1 MGTLRLDL
9 RTKAIMNARGMVGL
23 LIGTTVS
30 EDNNQLFLF
39 NKEKWIPSDR
49 AKKHPNISQT
59 FHPTPLGWQ

>member
-1 MGTLRLDL
+1 
-9 RTKAIMNARGMVGL
+9 MNARGMEGL

-30 EDNNQLFLF
+30 EDNYQLFLF